1 MICVAET
8 TVNVALAPPN
18 VTAVA
23 PVKSVPV
30 IVTDVPTG
38 PEVAVNELTAGADS
52 GAEESGDVTVNVA
65 ELEAVP
71 AGVVTETTPVVA

>member
-1 MICVAET
+1 VICVAET

-23 PVKSVPV
+23 PVKSVPL

-38 PEVAVNELTAGADS
+38 PEVAVNELTVGDAGC
-52 GAEESGDVTVNVA
+52 GAVSC
-65 ELEAVP
+65 
-71 AGVVTETTPVVA
+71 TE